1 MLTIRSLHWPA
12 DRALLLALDTA
23 FETNQIYQIVQHAH
37 SFALV
42 PVAVTPAL
50 RKDYQFARD
59 VERLPDF
66 ERVLVAEEDSAI
78 IGVAAVKLE
87 SWNRRA
93 VLEHFYIAPS
103 HRGRGVGQRLMESVL
118 QAIPADNVRCL
129 WLETQN
135 INYGAIQFYQRMGFH
150 WCGLDTSLYDPKT
163 TDPAEIALFFVRYL
177 A

>member
-12 DRALLLALDTA
+12 DRSSLLALDTA
-23 FETNQIYQIVQHAH
+23 FETDRIYQVVQHEH
-37 SFALV
+37 SFALK

-59 VERLPDF
+59 IEQLPDF
-66 ERVLVAEEDSAI
+66 ERVLVAEDNHAI

-103 HRGRGVGQRLMESVL
+103 HRGRGVGQRLMESAI
-118 QAIPADNVRCL
+118 QAVQADDVRCL

-135 INYGAIQFYQRMGFH
+135 INYGAIQFYQRLGFQ

-163 TDPAEIALFFVRYL
+163 TPDEIALFLVRYL
-177 A
+177 P